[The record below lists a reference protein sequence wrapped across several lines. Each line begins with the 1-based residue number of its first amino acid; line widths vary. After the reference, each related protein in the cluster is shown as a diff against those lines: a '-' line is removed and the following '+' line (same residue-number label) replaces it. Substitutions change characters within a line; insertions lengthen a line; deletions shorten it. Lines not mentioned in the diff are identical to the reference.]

1 MPFPLSADSTISIV
15 LIHLQVITNQGK
27 KLDSS
32 VWKSSENT
40 VEQINDSKTTLN
52 RFELGNYEDCR
63 SCAPQSNYLTSDP
76 YSVQS

>member
-15 LIHLQVITNQGK
+15 LILLHVITNQGK
-27 KLDSS
+27 KYNSS

-52 RFELGNYEDCR
+52 RFKLGNYEDCR
-63 SCAPQSNYLTSDP
+63 SRIPQSNYLTSDP